1 MEIIKH
7 TWQGLVSKN
16 GEICEGC
23 NKTYLNIEN
32 ALTKLEPLIS
42 NFGIKIILEKKEL
55 SEEDLKKDPMS
66 SNRIFINGEPIEE
79 ILNLEAGKG
88 TPCKLYNG
96 FKCRTIIDG
105 DKETNEIP
113 EKLIIAA
120 LFTKIKEIF

>member
-1 MEIIKH
+1 MEVIKL

-32 ALTKLEPLIS
+32 ALTKLEPLILS
-42 NFGIKIILEKKEL
+42 FGIKIILEKKEL

-79 ILNLEAGKG
+79 ILNLEVGKG
-88 TPCKLYNG
+88 TPCKLYND

>member
-1 MEIIKH
+1 MEIVKL

-32 ALTKLEPLIS
+32 VITKLEPLIL
-42 NFGIKIILEKKEL
+42 NFGIKVILEKKEL
-55 SEEDLKKDPMS
+55 SEEDLKKDHMS

-79 ILNLEAGKG
+79 ILNLEVGKG
-88 TPCKLYNG
+88 TSCKLCND